1 MMGVSKISFIVLLVA
16 WSVQVPFLV
25 GDAEGLASK
34 SGGQEPETRVVGG
47 KDAPEGL
54 VPHQV
59 ALKTKDGWTFCGGA
73 VISDRWVL
81 TAAHCVE
88 SLKPSGFTVVVGT
101 LSRTKGGTTYEIS
114 KVIRHK
120 EYNKPNQFKN
130 DIAVISTKKAI
141 EFNKKVQPLPL
152 PTKDI
157 TSGLSC
163 ILSGWGKLGA
173 RESSPDKLQYLY
185 VKTLT
190 GVECNKYF
198 KGGSVTVGSSQ
209 MCTLNKRGEGFCQGD
224 SGGSLV
230 CNGTSAGI
238 VSFNWPCANNYP
250 DVYTNTYMYKPWI
263 EENTKSP

>member
-1 MMGVSKISFIVLLVA
+1 MGVSKISFILLLVA
-16 WSVQVPFLV
+16 CSVQ
-25 GDAEGLASK
+25 GNAEALASK
-34 SGGQEPETRVVGG
+34 TGGQEPETRVVGG

-59 ALKTKDGWTFCGGA
+59 ALKTKNNWTFCGAA
-73 VISDRWVL
+73 VISDRWIL

-88 SLKPSGFTVVVGT
+88 GRQPSEFTVVVGT

-114 KVIRHK
+114 KVITHK
-120 EYNKPNQFKN
+120 EYKKPDRFKN

-141 EFNKKVQPLPL
+141 EFNKNVQPLPL
-152 PTKDI
+152 PKKDI
-157 TSGLSC
+157 TAGLSC
-163 ILSGWGKLGA
+163 ILSGWGKLG
-173 RESSPDKLQYLY
+173 RNRSSPDKLQYLY

-190 GVECNKYF
+190 GDECNKYF
-198 KGGSVTVGSSQ
+198 KGRSPVTINSSQ
-209 MCTLNKRGEGFCQGD
+209 MCTLNKGGEGTCQGD

-238 VSFNWPCANNYP
+238 VSFNWPCANNFP
-250 DVYTNTYMYKPWI
+250 DAYANTYYYNSWI